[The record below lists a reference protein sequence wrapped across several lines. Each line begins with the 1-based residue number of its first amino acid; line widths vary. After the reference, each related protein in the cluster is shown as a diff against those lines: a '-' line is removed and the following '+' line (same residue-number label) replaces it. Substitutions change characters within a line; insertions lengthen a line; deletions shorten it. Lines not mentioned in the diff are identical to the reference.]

1 MQYKKSLLI
10 ISNREV
16 FSLINSCNKLIS
28 TLFFIAFIVQI
39 YCTNVKGTK
48 NLNIVQNHTPF
59 LIENKTSIP
68 WYHSTCTGPLKSRR
82 EEKQKQ
88 SVGPPN
94 KNIFYEPSQIF
105 SSVEKCLRAIKLQIV
120 TYRTNGCGK
129 SARHQAPLRHC

>member
-28 TLFFIAFIVQI
+28 TLFFITFIVQI

-48 NLNIVQNHTPF
+48 NLNKSVQNQTPF

-68 WYHSTCTGPLKSRR
+68 W
-82 EEKQKQ
+82 
-88 SVGPPN
+88 
-94 KNIFYEPSQIF
+94 
-105 SSVEKCLRAIKLQIV
+105 
-120 TYRTNGCGK
+120 
-129 SARHQAPLRHC
+129 